1 MITKISKKIIFV
13 FLLSAMSIAY
23 ANENNINRIEVLV
36 NENIITKYDI
46 VQRVK
51 INSILNRIEIND
63 ENYNQVIKAVI
74 DDLITEKLKNMKI
87 NEYDIKFSKDEFD
100 KYEKQFYSRINYEE
114 NEIKKIFSLNDV
126 NYKYLKEFIEIE
138 LKWQK
143 LVYGLYFRVASVTEQ
158 EVNDLISK
166 NPNLNE
172 EIANEILLQK
182 QLDIKSTKLI
192 QDLRDEATIEYK

>member
-87 NEYDIKFSKDEFD
+87 NEYDINFSKDEFD

>member
-1 MITKISKKIIFV
+1 MITKISKKIIFAF
-13 FLLSAMSIAY
+13 FLSVVSIAY
-23 ANENNINRIEVLV
+23 GKDNNINRIEVLV

-87 NEYDIKFSKDEFD
+87 NEYDINFSKNEFE
-100 KYEKQFYSRINYEE
+100 KYEKQFYTKINYEE

-126 NYKYLKEFIEIE
+126 NYKYLREFIEIE

-166 NPNLNE
+166 NPKLNE

-192 QDLRDEATIEYK
+192 KDLRDEATIEYK